1 MIAEMTFTLYYSLL
15 RRSLFES
22 LGVWGEGKR
31 KRAGDFRVVPRALAV
46 FRLLLFLLVEK
57 VPSGFLDNKGL
68 YGLLSLV
75 GSQSLPLVDVIL
87 YLCFIG
93 IPSMSLCRRERLY
106 YELPYLFK

>member
-15 RRSLFES
+15 RRGLFES
-22 LGVWGEGKR
+22 LGVWGEGER
-31 KRAGDFRVVPRALAV
+31 KRAGGFRVVPRALAV
-46 FRLLLFLLVEK
+46 FRLLLFLLGEK

-75 GSQSLPLVDVIL
+75 GSQSLPSVDVIL